1 MHLKDIATS
10 LRAAANRRALRRKP
24 LFEAMQEP
32 PLPFL
37 ILPAF
42 AIGRNNFRTG
52 AGSEEGSSD
61 AAPRRPRHDE
71 EDPDEP

>member
-32 PLPFL
+32 PLPFDTSGFRHRASTL
-37 ILPAF
+37 I
-42 AIGRNNFRTG
+42 TG